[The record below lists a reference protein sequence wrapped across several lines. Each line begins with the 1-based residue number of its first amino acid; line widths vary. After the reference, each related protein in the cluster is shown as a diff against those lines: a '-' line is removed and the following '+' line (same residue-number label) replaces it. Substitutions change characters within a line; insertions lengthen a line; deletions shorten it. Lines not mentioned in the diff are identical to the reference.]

1 MNTTGLDLHL
11 RGRQIIECEAFERTG
26 KNDLGKWAN
35 TLTIIYKGYLS
46 PNSSDEVAV
55 VVTPSANKNKHRFPR
70 IDVVGD
76 GYAYEGSH
84 DAPRGWR
91 LKLSQL
97 ALQ

>member
-11 RGRQIIECEAFERTG
+11 KGRQVIECEAFERTG
-26 KNDLGKWAN
+26 KNESGKWTN
-35 TLTIIYKGYLS
+35 TMTIIFKGYLS
-46 PNSSDEVAV
+46 PVSSDDVAV
-55 VVTPSANKNKHRFPR
+55 VVTPTANRIRHRFPR
-70 IDVVGD
+70 LDAIGD

-97 ALQ
+97 EPK